1 MKRSTGTH
9 KRSSGEPASTSSS
22 LDPPHPP
29 HRKTVVVDQA
39 QILAL
44 LEERGTA
51 QSLDDMVSAFKLLR
65 LNEQEALMFELVA
78 MGRAGQ
84 VKLDRR
90 GRYLPGEGGQSMPA
104 KPARAAKSTDQATSG
119 KATKPQR
126 KPPPLDV
133 AMGNPKAAR
142 GSPSPAKVRDVPTAD
157 AHVGDTV
164 SGRVAAHRD
173 GYGFLMPDGGGKGP
187 DDVFLPPPEMRS
199 VMHGDLAR
207 VQISGIDERGRRE
220 GRLVEVL
227 ERAHSTIVGRLHIDG
242 DTAMLLPTDPRTQD
256 VLIPKKNLGKAR
268 QGQMVVAELVTPP
281 SERAAAVGRIV
292 EVLGEHLQAGM
303 EIETAIRAYHLPHVW
318 PAEAE
323 QEAEAF
329 GDRLTAAQIA
339 DREDLRKL
347 PLMTIDGADAR
358 DFDDALYASPVRGGG
373 WTLWVAIADVSAYVT
388 PGSALDAEAQNRGT
402 SVYFPERVLPMLPEA
417 LSNGLCSL
425 NPDVD
430 RLCMVCEMRVGKDG
444 SVGKSRFYPAVM
456 RSHARLIYEQVAGAL
471 EQPKT
476 SALAERR
483 GELVKPLKALEAVFE
498 ALFKARSARG
508 AIDFESTETKIVFGE
523 GRKIESIV
531 PVTRTRAH
539 RLVEECMVAAN
550 IEAAKL
556 VEKHK
561 IPALYRVHASPDGDK
576 VALLREFLAGRGV
589 QLGGGATPQAPD
601 YAKVLSTLGDRD
613 DASVIQTMMLRSLM
627 QARYSPNNDGHFG
640 LALTHYAHFTSPI
653 RRYPDLLLHRAIR
666 LIVTHR
672 KPSDF
677 AYTAQQ
683 MEQLGQLCS
692 AAERRAD
699 EATRDVDTWLKC
711 EYMSHRVGDEFEGV
725 VTGAAS
731 FGLFVELV
739 GLYVDGMVHISKL
752 GGDYFEYDSQ
762 HQRLVG
768 SRNGRVFGLGDK
780 LRVQV
785 VRVSLDERKIDL
797 EPAGGGNRS
806 SSGAKAGN
814 AKARTKAK
822 LPAGKQQ
829 ARRGKR

>member
-1 MKRSTGTH
+1 MKSSTG
-9 KRSSGEPASTSSS
+9 SSKSNGGHASPPSSS
-22 LDPPHPP
+22 RPQA
-29 HRKTVVVDQA
+29 RKTATVERA

-44 LEERGTA
+44 LKQRDSA

-65 LNEQEALMFELVA
+65 LNEQEALITELVA
-78 MGRAGQ
+78 MGRAGL

-90 GRYLPGEGGQSMPA
+90 GRYLSANAGPDAGPATA
-104 KPARAAKSTDQATSG
+104 KPAVKAADKPVSKAPSKVDSQPKQKQA
-119 KATKPQR
+119 
-126 KPPPLDV
+126 PPPSATPKSSTPPKSVSPSKSVD
-133 AMGNPKAAR
+133 KAA
-142 GSPSPAKVRDVPTAD
+142 AD
-157 AHVGDTV
+157 ARVGDTV
-164 SGRVAAHRD
+164 TGRVAAHRD
-173 GYGFLMPDGGGKGP
+173 GYGFLMPDGGGKSP

-199 VMHGDLAR
+199 LMHGDLAR
-207 VQISGIDERGRRE
+207 VRLSAIDERGRRE
-220 GRLVEVL
+220 GKLVEVL

-242 DTAMLLPTDPRTQD
+242 DTAMLVPSNPRTQD
-256 VLIPKKNLGKAR
+256 VLIPKKDLGKAR
-268 QGQMVVAELVTPP
+268 QGQMVVAEMVTPP

-303 EIETAIRAYHLPHVW
+303 EIETAIRAYHLPYVW
-318 PAEAE
+318 PADAE
-323 QEAEAF
+323 KEAEAF
-329 GDRLTAAQIA
+329 GDKLTAVQIK
-339 DREDLRKL
+339 DREDLREL

-358 DFDDALYASPVRGGG
+358 DFDDALYAKPVRGGG

-388 PGSALDAEAQNRGT
+388 PGSTLDAEAQNRGT

-430 RLCMVCEMRVGKDG
+430 RLCMVCEMRVDVKGV
-444 SVGKSRFYPAVM
+444 VGKSRFYPAVM
-456 RSHARLIYEQVAGAL
+456 RSHARLIYEQVAEVL
-471 EQPKT
+471 EHPKA
-476 SALAERR
+476 SALAKRR
-483 GELVKPLKALEAVFE
+483 GDLVKPLKALEAVYE
-498 ALFKARSARG
+498 ALAKARSQRG

-523 GRKIESIV
+523 DRKIESIV
-531 PVTRTRAH
+531 PVSRTRAH
-539 RLVEECMVAAN
+539 RLVEECMIAAN
-550 IEAAKL
+550 VEAAKL

-576 VALLREFLAGRGV
+576 VAQLREFLAGRGV

-601 YAKVLSTLGDRD
+601 YAKALATLGDRP
-613 DASVIQTMMLRSLM
+613 DAGLVQTMMLRSLM
-627 QARYSPNNDGHFG
+627 QARYSPDNDGHFG
-640 LALTHYAHFTSPI
+640 LSLTHYAHFTSPI

-666 LIVTHR
+666 LIVLHR

-692 AAERRAD
+692 TAERRAD
-699 EATRDVDTWLKC
+699 EATRDVNTWLKC
-711 EYMSHRVGDEFEGV
+711 EYMSHRVGDEFDGV
-725 VTGAAS
+725 VTGVAT

-752 GGDYFEYDSQ
+752 GGDYFEYDGQ

-768 SRNGRVFGLGDK
+768 SRNGKVFGLGEK

-797 EPAGGGNRS
+797 EPVGGGSRS
-806 SSGAKAGN
+806 SSGGKGGKAKAG
-814 AKARTKAK
+814 AKPA
-822 LPAGKQQ
+822 AGKKK